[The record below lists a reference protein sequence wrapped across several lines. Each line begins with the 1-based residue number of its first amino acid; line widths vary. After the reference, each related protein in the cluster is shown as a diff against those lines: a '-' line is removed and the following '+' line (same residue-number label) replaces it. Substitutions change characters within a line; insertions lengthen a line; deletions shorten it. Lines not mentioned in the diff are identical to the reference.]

1 MYAHVRLW
9 RAPSDANHRLWISWK
24 ERVDEAES
32 TNWVVS
38 SVGLG
43 LLSGILWQ
51 VQPANDDPQSA
62 GELTRGLV
70 SMSSLLSPREK
81 EVYDKVVK
89 QLANRGFRL
98 GELLTFWKRLI
109 DGQLM
114 PGFDPQRSLTND
126 VVRRAIIPET
136 RLGYGG
142 CALATKWS
150 SAETKP
156 QVMVTHNWTNGF
168 GSLVS
173 AILADALGRASY
185 QEVAAQIATASGLE
199 RVQEKLG
206 GKQETTY
213 WVCAFCIN
221 QHASICA
228 GFGPEPP
235 QGTPE
240 WAAWDRRRHDSV
252 TGEGFVLC
260 NCLVEK
266 VFSHTDARCEL
277 NKFDD
282 MMTHLAQ
289 QVGRFAQLIVVDDAF
304 DVLYRAWCVAE
315 IFEANVLGMESRI
328 QVSSQDAVDQ
338 NYDRLSLLDVRQCT
352 ASSQADKEMIMAKI
366 ADVEVFNWKI
376 QQLVFGEEMG
386 LFSQWVDGNERSR
399 QVGRILRRCVIRA
412 ESTQGKSVR
421 PSRRCC
427 ASFRLLAS
435 LSDDSEVA
443 ATEEET
449 QKKGFQIGNV
459 FVQCLCSEIMRF
471 DIALNNWQFLPKPE
485 LKDNTTKK
493 KLRLGIPTGPK
504 KGNDTFETEP
514 SDPPVYSW
522 ARGGMFIYKGTKES
536 LNNEVLTIEVLG
548 QKAGQWAPQGK
559 ALVGLRGAID
569 YPIAVGVVKIL
580 TTSKNDYVQGSP
592 DPLGQRRR
600 QGRAG
605 GSISMAMRSLALKPG
620 QNDEDSSVPRPMQD
634 LTSLTMY
641 YIQGSVQ
648 HLVVTVNGADGLPV
662 ADPDYGSSNPFVRVK
677 YDGTVEQ
684 SPVVMASLAPC
695 WNHTFY
701 IPVRFIDPCIYKD
714 KAYKKNIF
722 PEELVE
728 SFCPELWS
736 QMSRTAVS
744 ARTVALHKTGRSFA
758 VIQGL
763 ALDAFDSLDDRKK
776 LACAARQI
784 QELCDRSL
792 ELIRASSVHE
802 EEEEDEPPDEGG
814 EAEVDS
820 DLGAEGML
828 LTLLKI
834 STSMSFSAA
843 ADRTSAIRQ
852 EMKSKGFLDIEVW
865 HWDGVPTEFLGA
877 FKLDLQKTRF
887 GQQVE
892 RALCR
897 DVVKTKQIENTTD
910 EADREKDDTGDAT
923 VGIDP
928 ALAKVHNTLMYEGR
942 REKITGSSLATMGS
956 LPVSWLLHI
965 AGKNQNGIDESLHC
979 HSSTSAP
986 AYKRGEL
993 SVNRTCVKG
1002 AKLDAKR
1009 KLDGVNEVR
1018 KLMSCLKFEGWKE
1031 VFSEL
1036 NEARKAS
1043 TLDDARSFGTMRHCG
1058 RDAVYGTLR
1067 SLEGEGKVLP
1077 LPRLIT
1083 PLALPADL
1091 GSPLAIMHWIK
1102 CIEYNA
1108 PARQRAC
1115 GQINLWQTPSDI
1127 LALRRGSV
1135 QDHAVLLCC
1144 ALQGLKKDAW
1154 VCVGSVEGGNEHTWV
1169 MTREGYGTV
1178 TFWEV
1183 TTGAKYHLGQRW
1195 LSPRIELTVLGFR
1208 APT

>member
-942 REKITGSSLATMGS
+942 REKITGSSLATMATPTIS
-956 LPVSWLLHI
+956 FDCYFLPDFKPVLLP
-965 AGKNQNGIDESLHC
+965 
-979 HSSTSAP
+979 AP

-993 SVNRTCVKG
+993 SC
-1002 AKLDAKR
+1002 
-1009 KLDGVNEVR
+1009 
-1018 KLMSCLKFEGWKE
+1018 WKY
-1031 VFSEL
+1031 
-1036 NEARKAS
+1036 NPIP
-1043 TLDDARSFGTMRHCG
+1043 TL
-1058 RDAVYGTLR
+1058 
-1067 SLEGEGKVLP
+1067 
-1077 LPRLIT
+1077 
-1083 PLALPADL
+1083 
-1091 GSPLAIMHWIK
+1091 
-1102 CIEYNA
+1102 
-1108 PARQRAC
+1108 
-1115 GQINLWQTPSDI
+1115 
-1127 LALRRGSV
+1127 
-1135 QDHAVLLCC
+1135 
-1144 ALQGLKKDAW
+1144 
-1154 VCVGSVEGGNEHTWV
+1154 
-1169 MTREGYGTV
+1169 
-1178 TFWEV
+1178 
-1183 TTGAKYHLGQRW
+1183 
-1195 LSPRIELTVLGFR
+1195 
-1208 APT
+1208 

>member
-1 MYAHVRLW
+1 MPS
-9 RAPSDANHRLWISWK
+9 RATHKTSKMIGADGGDLAEESEAKKKKKK
-24 ERVDEAES
+24 ERDPLDWEDDKFPKMADRPVEQAQIDPSYLAKMRQEAKKQYIEA
-32 TNWVVS
+32 
-38 SVGLG
+38 LG
-43 LLSGILWQ
+43 PDPAKVQRTWKFHFGI
-51 VQPANDDPQSA
+51 
-62 GELTRGLV
+62 
-70 SMSSLLSPREK
+70 
-81 EVYDKVVK
+81 
-89 QLANRGFRL
+89 
-98 GELLTFWKRLI
+98 
-109 DGQLM
+109 
-114 PGFDPQRSLTND
+114 
-126 VVRRAIIPET
+126 
-136 RLGYGG
+136 
-142 CALATKWS
+142 CALENVTQNEWEVFVAVS
-150 SAETKP
+150 ET
-156 QVMVTHNWTNGF
+156 G
-168 GSLVS
+168 
-173 AILADALGRASY
+173 
-185 QEVAAQIATASGLE
+185 
-199 RVQEKLG
+199 
-206 GKQETTY
+206 
-213 WVCAFCIN
+213 
-221 QHASICA
+221 
-228 GFGPEPP
+228 
-235 QGTPE
+235 
-240 WAAWDRRRHDSV
+240 
-252 TGEGFVLC
+252 
-260 NCLVEK
+260 
-266 VFSHTDARCEL
+266 
-277 NKFDD
+277 NKFDQFKNRLHGNFQYTKGYKVRGGTRKKFKRMEQVYSKEHNLSYKQMQNHFVTMD
-282 MMTHLAQ
+282 VWTVSKLQFNTLLGTAKRSFYDLANDNVYQ
-289 QVGRFAQLIVVDDAF
+289 YIGIKAAGQAQAQK
-304 DVLYRAWCVAE
+304 
-315 IFEANVLGMESRI
+315 G
-328 QVSSQDAVDQ
+328 
-338 NYDRLSLLDVRQCT
+338 
-352 ASSQADKEMIMAKI
+352 
-366 ADVEVFNWKI
+366 
-376 QQLVFGEEMG
+376 
-386 LFSQWVDGNERSR
+386 
-399 QVGRILRRCVIRA
+399 
-412 ESTQGKSVR
+412 
-421 PSRRCC
+421 
-427 ASFRLLAS
+427 
-435 LSDDSEVA
+435 A

-548 QKAGQWAPQGK
+548 QKGGAWAPQGK

-580 TTSKNDYVQGSP
+580 TTSKNDYV
-592 DPLGQRRR
+592 

-701 IPVRFIDPCIYKD
+701 IPVRFIDPCMYKD

-722 PEELVE
+722 PE
-728 SFCPELWS
+728 
-736 QMSRTAVS
+736 
-744 ARTVALHKTGRSFA
+744 
-758 VIQGL
+758 
-763 ALDAFDSLDDRKK
+763 
-776 LACAARQI
+776 
-784 QELCDRSL
+784 
-792 ELIRASSVHE
+792 
-802 EEEEDEPPDEGG
+802 
-814 EAEVDS
+814 
-820 DLGAEGML
+820 
-828 LTLLKI
+828 
-834 STSMSFSAA
+834 
-843 ADRTSAIRQ
+843 

-897 DVVKTKQIENTTD
+897 DVVKTKQVENTTD

-942 REKITGSSLATMGS
+942 REKITGSSLATMATPTIS
-956 LPVSWLLHI
+956 FDCYFLPDFKPEFSNSFPDQDQEDI
-965 AGKNQNGIDESLHC
+965 ASEQLF
-979 HSSTSAP
+979 AP
-986 AYKRGEL
+986 AYKR
-993 SVNRTCVKG
+993 
-1002 AKLDAKR
+1002 
-1009 KLDGVNEVR
+1009 
-1018 KLMSCLKFEGWKE
+1018 WKE

-1036 NEARKAS
+1036 HEAYQIWFPDSPPKRRWTS
-1043 TLDDARSFGTMRHCG
+1043 SFTN
-1058 RDAVYGTLR
+1058 T
-1067 SLEGEGKVLP
+1067 EGKVLP

-1169 MTREGYGTV
+1169 MTREGYGTI

-1195 LSPRIELTVLGFR
+1195 LGKSGDQCIPQVDKRFKDRQAMAEWKADASLQERANFSRQQHLQGMDQLTRLPVAPWPELCKKEMLAAIPYLSIEVIFNGYDVYGNLLNHHPACIYYDMEIDRNSWHSLAGSDLKQQMYLGKEVAIPVGPKVSSFTADTLEKNIENELKESIRMIRMRIGFESAYEDSEVRDEALRTYLGHLEKECVLDVDWAHDESDKPLKPWGAPSPFNAAEYKSSCRDAWKKHWKEKSDLKGARRYLAVKENHVLSGVPLHFSSSDLKEIRKCIMGCKPIQEYFRYPSDDIFFFAVAKVFPLPDSVCSVWVFMGAEVKMPRERIMQLCKEQKEAEAAMFEEEEQAMEGAEEEDIEDLE
-1208 APT
+1208 APPEVKEEAPPPPPEVKDEGQDLYASAESDKKLEQLQQGKDDSKDDEKKTKKKDKESE

>member
-1 MYAHVRLW
+1 
-9 RAPSDANHRLWISWK
+9 
-24 ERVDEAES
+24 
-32 TNWVVS
+32 
-38 SVGLG
+38 
-43 LLSGILWQ
+43 
-51 VQPANDDPQSA
+51 
-62 GELTRGLV
+62 
-70 SMSSLLSPREK
+70 
-81 EVYDKVVK
+81 
-89 QLANRGFRL
+89 
-98 GELLTFWKRLI
+98 
-109 DGQLM
+109 
-114 PGFDPQRSLTND
+114 
-126 VVRRAIIPET
+126 
-136 RLGYGG
+136 
-142 CALATKWS
+142 
-150 SAETKP
+150 
-156 QVMVTHNWTNGF
+156 
-168 GSLVS
+168 
-173 AILADALGRASY
+173 
-185 QEVAAQIATASGLE
+185 
-199 RVQEKLG
+199 
-206 GKQETTY
+206 
-213 WVCAFCIN
+213 
-221 QHASICA
+221 
-228 GFGPEPP
+228 
-235 QGTPE
+235 
-240 WAAWDRRRHDSV
+240 
-252 TGEGFVLC
+252 
-260 NCLVEK
+260 
-266 VFSHTDARCEL
+266 
-277 NKFDD
+277 
-282 MMTHLAQ
+282 
-289 QVGRFAQLIVVDDAF
+289 
-304 DVLYRAWCVAE
+304 
-315 IFEANVLGMESRI
+315 MESRI

-338 NYDRLSLLDVRQCT
+338 NYDRLSLLDVRQCA
-352 ASSQADKEMIMAKI
+352 ASSQADKQMIMAKI
-366 ADVEVFNWKI
+366 SNVEVFNRKI
-376 QQLVFGEEMG
+376 QQLVFSEEMG
-386 LFSQWVDGNERSR
+386 LFSQRVDGNERSR
-399 QVGRILRRCVIRA
+399 QVERIVRHCSMRA
-412 ESTQGKSVR
+412 EVTK
-421 PSRRCC
+421 
-427 ASFRLLAS
+427 
-435 LSDDSEVA
+435 D
-443 ATEEET
+443 
-449 QKKGFQIGNV
+449 
-459 FVQCLCSEIMRF
+459 
-471 DIALNNWQFLPKPE
+471 KP
-485 LKDNTTKK
+485 
-493 KLRLGIPTGPK
+493 GPK

-536 LNNEVLTIEVLG
+536 LNNEVLAIEVLG
-548 QKAGQWAPQGK
+548 QKGGAWAPQGK

-580 TTSKNDYVQGSP
+580 TTSKNDYV
-592 DPLGQRRR
+592 

-684 SPVVMASLAPC
+684 SPVMASLAPC

-728 SFCPELWS
+728 SFCPELWP
-736 QMSRTAVS
+736 QMSRTAIS

-763 ALDAFDSLDDRKK
+763 ALDAFDSLDDRQK

-784 QELCDRSL
+784 QDARIQYLVPLLPPLKSIVGAMELCDRGL

-802 EEEEDEPPDEGG
+802 EEEEDETPEGGG
-814 EAEVDS
+814 EADLDS
-820 DLGAEGML
+820 DLGEDEML

-834 STSMSFSAA
+834 CTSMSFSAA
-843 ADRTSAIRQ
+843 SDSTSAIRQ

-897 DVVKTKQIENTTD
+897 DVVKTKQVENTTD

-942 REKITGSSLATMGS
+942 REKITGSSLATMATPTIS
-956 LPVSWLLHI
+956 FDCYFLPDFKPEFSNSFPDQDQEDI
-965 AGKNQNGIDESLHC
+965 ASEQLF
-979 HSSTSAP
+979 AP
-986 AYKRGEL
+986 AYKR
-993 SVNRTCVKG
+993 
-1002 AKLDAKR
+1002 
-1009 KLDGVNEVR
+1009 
-1018 KLMSCLKFEGWKE
+1018 WKE

-1036 NEARKAS
+1036 HEAYQIWFPDSPPKRRWTS
-1043 TLDDARSFGTMRHCG
+1043 SFTN
-1058 RDAVYGTLR
+1058 T
-1067 SLEGEGKVLP
+1067 EGKVLP

-1169 MTREGYGTV
+1169 MTREGYGTI

-1195 LSPRIELTVLGFR
+1195 LGKSGDQCIPQVDKRFKDRQAMAEWKADASLQERANFSRLSDVRQQHLQGMDQLTRLPVAPWPELCKKEMLAAIPYLSIEVIFNGYDVYGNLLNHHPACIYYDMEIDRNSWHSLAGSDLKQQMYLGKEVAIPVGPKVSSFTADTLEKNIENELKESIRMIRMRIGFESAYEDSEVRDEALRTYLGHLEKECVLDVDWAHDESDKPLKPWGAPSPFNAAEYKSSCRDAWKKHWKEKSDLKGARRYLAVKENHVLSGVPLHFSSSDLKEIRKCIMGCKPIQEYFRYPSDDIFFFAVAKVFPLPDSVCSVWVFMGAEVKMPRERIMQLCKEQKEAEAAMFEEEEQAMEGAEEEDIEDLE
-1208 APT
+1208 APPEVKEEAPPPPPEVKDEGQDLYASAESDKKLEQLQQGKDDSKDDEKKTKKKDKESE